1 MSDPSGE
8 HKAPR
13 RGARGLKIALG
24 LSLGLNLL
32 ILGLVVGAVTS
43 IGSGRPMGDDD
54 PRLRS
59 LGLGPFAIALP
70 RDERQ
75 AVTDR
80 IDRAAL
86 SAERR
91 EMGQAMAD
99 LRAALLAEPFDRA
112 AAEAAL
118 GRSRDA
124 ASAAQRQGHRAL
136 LDHLETLDAAER
148 AALVDR
154 LGRALRRLGGRDGG
168 R

>member
-32 ILGLVVGAVTS
+32 IVGLVVGAVTS

-86 SAERR
+86 RADRR

-118 GRSRDA
+118 NRSRDA
-124 ASAAQRQGHRAL
+124 ASAAQGQGHRAL

-148 AALVDR
+148 AALVER
-154 LGRALRRLGGRDGG
+154 LGRALRRMGGRDGG